1 MSRRR
6 VPHVERAAERAPSYG
21 TATTRYNLIVPV
33 ELKHEIDREAAR
45 RGTSGPEL
53 ARRFL
58 EDGLGAL
65 QEDAEWQRVR
75 ELAPELAA
83 RDRAVVEWWDRW
95 EEAWDRSDAAARRH
109 R

>member
-1 MSRRR
+1 MLRNRVGRVARVAGR
-6 VPHVERAAERAPSYG
+6 VPAYG
-21 TATTRYNLIVPV
+21 TAMTRYNLIVPV
-33 ELKHEIDREAAR
+33 ALKNAIDHEAGR

-53 ARRFL
+53 ARRLL
-58 EDGLGAL
+58 EQGLQGL
-65 QEDAEWQRVR
+65 QEDVLWQRVR

-83 RDRAVVEWWDRW
+83 RDRAVVKWWDRW